1 MRNKLKN
8 NLMNLTS
15 ARDDEAFQISNHPHA
30 THHSSMIETSSS
42 SASSSTPRRALITGI
57 TGQDGAYLSHF
68 LLKRGYQVSGLMR
81 PKRRREDRQHSV
93 TTESSNLVELGIVD
107 QIEEFQG
114 NLGDKN
120 SLCEALAR
128 AAPDEI
134 YHLAAQSSV
143 GESLH
148 SPSLTAQVTGMGA
161 SNILE
166 AWREECPQARFFM
179 ASSSEIFGSP
189 RETPQRETTSFAPRN
204 PYGAAK
210 LFAHSLAG
218 AYREAYGLHVSCGI
232 LFNHESPLRH
242 ERFVTRKVT
251 RGVARIK
258 LGLQHELQ
266 LGDLSVERD
275 WGFAGDYVAAMW
287 MMLQNE
293 TPDDYVLA
301 TGRAHVLQ
309 EWVEKAFASVDLD
322 WRDWV
327 QTDQKLMRSVEIAAF
342 VGDASKAST
351 RLGWKPRVDFDQ
363 LVRLM
368 VEADMAREQ
377 GQDNEVSYFLKEKT
391 Q

>member
-1 MRNKLKN
+1 
-8 NLMNLTS
+8 MNLPS
-15 ARDDEAFQISNHPHA
+15 ARGDEALHQTERQN
-30 THHSSMIETSSS
+30 
-42 SASSSTPRRALITGI
+42 ASYSPAAQPSTMTESSTSPSAPRRALITGI

-68 LLKRGYQVSGLMR
+68 LLQRGYQVCGMIR
-81 PKRRREDRQHSV
+81 PKRHREDHQPEAHI
-93 TTESSNLVELGIVD
+93 EYSNLTELGVLD
-107 QIEEFQG
+107 KIEKFEG
-114 NLGDKN
+114 NLGDKD
-120 SLCEALAR
+120 SLRDALAH

-148 SPSLTAQVTGMGA
+148 APSLTAQVTGMGA

-189 RETPQRETTSFAPRN
+189 RETPQCETTSFAPRN

-287 MMLQNE
+287 MMLQNQ

-327 QTDQKLMRSVEIAAF
+327 HTDQNLMRSVEIAAF

-377 GQDNEVSYFLKEKT
+377 GPENKVSYFLKEKA

>member
-1 MRNKLKN
+1 
-8 NLMNLTS
+8 
-15 ARDDEAFQISNHPHA
+15 
-30 THHSSMIETSSS
+30 
-42 SASSSTPRRALITGI
+42 
-57 TGQDGAYLSHF
+57 
-68 LLKRGYQVSGLMR
+68 MR
-81 PKRRREDRQHSV
+81 PKRRREDRASHDAHI
-93 TTESSNLVELGIVD
+93 EYSNLAELGIVD
-107 QIEEFQG
+107 RIEKFEG

-120 SLCEALAR
+120 SLRDALAQ
-128 AAPDEI
+128 AAPDEV

-148 SPSLTAQVTGMGA
+148 APSLTAQVTGMGA

-166 AWREECPQARFFM
+166 AWREECPHARFFM

-258 LGLQHELQ
+258 LGLQTELQ

-287 MMLQNE
+287 MMLQNDA
-293 TPDDYVLA
+293 PDDYVLA

-351 RLGWKPRVDFDQ
+351 RLGWKPRVDFDR

-377 GQDNEVSYFLKEKT
+377 GRHDEVAYFWEKEKA

>member
-1 MRNKLKN
+1 
-8 NLMNLTS
+8 MNL
-15 ARDDEAFQISNHPHA
+15 
-30 THHSSMIETSSS
+30 SSS
-42 SASSSTPRRALITGI
+42 NEAESPQHAKTEAKSNYDTPRRALITGI
-57 TGQDGAYLSHF
+57 TGQDGAYLSQF
-68 LLKRGYQVSGLMR
+68 LVRKGYEVCGLMR
-81 PKRRREDRQHSV
+81 PKRRREDRLHFDRNI
-93 TTESSNLVELGIVD
+93 EYSNLIALGVEEK
-107 QIEEFQG
+107 IERFE
-114 NLGDKN
+114 GDLSSKD
-120 SLCEALAR
+120 SLCEALR
-128 AAPDEI
+128 RVAPDEI

-148 SPSLTAQVTGMGA
+148 APALTAQITGMGA
-161 SNILE
+161 ANILE

-218 AYREAYGLHVSCGI
+218 AYREAYGLHISCGI

-258 LGLQHELQ
+258 LGLQTELQ

-287 MMLQNE
+287 LMTQAE

-301 TGRAHVLQ
+301 TGRAHVLRDF
-309 EWVEKAFASVDLD
+309 VEKAFASVDLD

-327 QTDQKLMRSVEIAAF
+327 HTDQKLMRSVEIAAF

-351 RLGWKPRVDFDQ
+351 RLGWKPRVDFDG

-368 VEADMAREQ
+368 VEADMLREQ
-377 GQDNEVSYFLKEKT
+377 GRRDEVVYF
-391 Q
+391 